1 MYWFCWYNIECLS
14 ETHPK
19 PKYREIVFAHNK
31 VLSCAVIVKSRTE
44 HGSIIAV
51 LCAKFQN
58 DRTAKMYIMDE
69 WDFARFEFKIIKGLS
84 YMAAGP

>member
-44 HGSIIAV
+44 HG
-51 LCAKFQN
+51 N